1 MLFCESHLCDLGKRF
16 AKMAVGRWQA
26 GAKEEVRKSELWSS
40 FSAQSVKYVM
50 IVVQIYLPLFKY
62 DKVSANT
69 ASSVPKPPNFKMV
82 IEWQKCF

>member
-1 MLFCESHLCDLGKRF
+1 
-16 AKMAVGRWQA
+16 MAVGRWQA

-50 IVVQIYLPLFKY
+50 IVVQIYLPLFNY

-69 ASSVPKPPNFKMV
+69 ASSVPKCYKKSDRSQDARRGYS
-82 IEWQKCF
+82 E